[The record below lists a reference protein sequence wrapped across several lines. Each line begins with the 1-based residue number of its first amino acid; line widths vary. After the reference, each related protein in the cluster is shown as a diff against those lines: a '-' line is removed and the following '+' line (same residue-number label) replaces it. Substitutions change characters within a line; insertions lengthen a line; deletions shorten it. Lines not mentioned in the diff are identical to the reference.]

1 MDAGVNQTDAIS
13 AARAP
18 SAAPPKRVHDSAGV
32 SAWQRISFGV
42 VHRVIGWLYALLGL
56 HGLYKFGRCFGTLEW
71 LINYRRRRRFRR
83 VLRNVLDHE
92 PDHATIRRWTRDFF
106 ATSRCDRLFYLA
118 FDRIP
123 RKVAG
128 GLVHIDHREALD
140 AAVARGRGVYVG
152 LAHHGPHH
160 VMGLL
165 LPLLDYR
172 VAGVRDGNEGA
183 LRRFVQA
190 RFDRKYPEFNRGRV
204 LYADSFPRE
213 IIRTLQE
220 GYILGSAMDVA
231 RLRDANQKSEEVAV
245 FGGKRRFLT
254 GPLWIAVRCRVPIL
268 QAFIIPQPDFRYRL
282 DVLELL
288 PDPEE
293 ITDEAEA
300 VSRCI
305 AAYAANVEAYTRKYP
320 SLLTRV

>member
-1 MDAGVNQTDAIS
+1 MAVVPPRP
-13 AARAP
+13 ARETG
-18 SAAPPKRVHDSAGV
+18 GV
-32 SAWQRISFGV
+32 STWQRVSFSLA
-42 VHRVIGWLYALLGL
+42 HRATGFLFAMLGL
-56 HGLYKFGRCFGTLEW
+56 HGLYVFGRCFGTLEW

-83 VLRNVLDHE
+83 ALGEVLDHQ
-92 PDHATIRRWTRDFF
+92 PDRATVRRITRDYF
-106 ATSRCDRLFYLA
+106 ATSRCDKIFYLV

-123 RKVAG
+123 RDIAE
-128 GLVHIDHREALD
+128 GLVNIVNREALD
-140 AAVARGRGVYVG
+140 AAAARGRGVYSG

-165 LPLLDYR
+165 LPLLGYR
-172 VAGVRDGNEGA
+172 VAGVRDGNEGGM
-183 LRRFVQA
+183 RRFVQS

-204 LYADSFPRE
+204 LYSDSFPRE

-231 RLRDANQKSEEVAV
+231 RVRDEKQKSEEVTV
-245 FGGKRRFLT
+245 FGEKRRFLT

-268 QAFIIPQPDFRYRL
+268 QAFIIPQRDFRYRL
-282 DVLELL
+282 DILEIL
-288 PDPEE
+288 PDPDS
-293 ITDEAEA
+293 ISDEAEA

-305 AAYAANVEAYTRKYP
+305 AAYAAHVEAYTRKYP

>member
-1 MDAGVNQTDAIS
+1 VQQTDGMSATSAIS
-13 AARAP
+13 AV
-18 SAAPPKRVHDSAGV
+18 PPQRVRESGGV
-32 SAWQRISFGV
+32 STWQRISFGLA
-42 VHRVIGWLYALLGL
+42 HRMTGFLFAVLGL
-56 HGLYKFGRCFGTLEW
+56 HGLYEFGRCFGTIEW

-83 VLRNVLDHE
+83 VLREVLDHE
-92 PDHATIRRWTRDFF
+92 PDRATLRRITRDYF
-106 ATSRCDRLFYLA
+106 ATSRCDKLFYLV

-123 RKVAG
+123 RETAA
-128 GLVHIDHREALD
+128 GLVHITNRVALD
-140 AAVARGRGVYVG
+140 AAAARGRGVYTG

-165 LPLLDYR
+165 LPLLGYR
-172 VAGVRDGNEGA
+172 VAGVRDSNEGG

-204 LYADSFPRE
+204 LYSDSFPRE

-231 RLRDANQKSEEVAV
+231 RVRDGNQKSEEVAV

-254 GPLWIAVRCRVPIL
+254 GPLWIAVRCRVPVL
-268 QAFIIPQPDFRYRL
+268 QAFIIPERDFQYRL
-282 DVLELL
+282 DVLEIMA
-288 PDPEE
+288 DPESVS
-293 ITDEAEA
+293 DEAEA